1 VRNDTSLCG
10 AYQFLSGNWLEKQC
24 YADGLLIHYRNSS
37 VGDNNTAAHPGT
49 GMVLPVDAHPTAA
62 KAPDDRTLLS
72 SRWQPWDATFG
83 VDTNQVTLSQV
94 LNGNRT
100 LSKTYTAAPVSLFFD
115 SSPTAY
121 YDAAAPYNSV
131 RTAGSGLKIQIT
143 GVSPDRG
150 SYQVRVYR

>member
-49 GMVLPVDAHPTAA
+49 GMVLPVDAHPAAA

-72 SRWQPWDATFG
+72 SA
-83 VDTNQVTLSQV
+83 
-94 LNGNRT
+94 
-100 LSKTYTAAPVSLFFD
+100 
-115 SSPTAY
+115 
-121 YDAAAPYNSV
+121 
-131 RTAGSGLKIQIT
+131 
-143 GVSPDRG
+143 
-150 SYQVRVYR
+150 